1 MGWLAKWPAFSD
13 TVSSTELLGGNML
26 DEMIQLILE
35 DAKDRM
41 EKAFEHLRTELS
53 SIRAGRATPSMLEN
67 IKVDYYGSITPL
79 NQMASVSAPQADLLI
94 IQPWDS
100 SALNDIE
107 KAILAANIGV
117 NPSNDGA
124 LIRVPIPPLSEERR
138 RDLAKTAKSRGEDG
152 RVSIRN
158 IRRHLKDEIKSIQQ
172 SENLPEDMRYEGEAQ
187 LQKLTDDFTKKVDD
201 YLDRKEK
208 EIMEV

>member
-1 MGWLAKWPAFSD
+1 
-13 TVSSTELLGGNML
+13 ML

-35 DAKDRM
+35 DAKERM
-41 EKAFEHLRTELS
+41 DKALEHLRSELTG
-53 SIRAGRATPSMLEN
+53 IRAGRATPAMLEN
-67 IKVDYYGSITPL
+67 IKVDYYGSSTPL
-79 NQMASVSAPQADLLI
+79 NQMASVSAPQADLLV
-94 IQPWDS
+94 IQPWDA

-138 RDLAKTAKSRGEDG
+138 KDLAKSARGRGEDG
-152 RVSIRN
+152 RVAIRN
-158 IRRHLKDEIKSIQQ
+158 IRRNLKDEIKSVQQ
-172 SENLPEDMRYEGEAQ
+172 TENLPEDMRYEGEEQ
-187 LQKLTDDFTKKVDD
+187 LQKLTDSYIGKIDD

>member
-1 MGWLAKWPAFSD
+1 
-13 TVSSTELLGGNML
+13 ML
-26 DEMIQLILE
+26 DEMIQLLLD
-35 DAKDRM
+35 DAKERM
-41 EKAFEHLRTELS
+41 DKALEHLRSELS
-53 SIRAGRATPSMLEN
+53 GIRAGRATPAMLEN
-67 IKVDYYGSITPL
+67 IRVDYYGSSTPL
-79 NQMASVSAPQADLLI
+79 DQMASVSAPQADLLV

-117 NPSNDGA
+117 NPSNDGV

-152 RVSIRN
+152 RISIRN
-158 IRRHLKDEIKSIQQ
+158 IRRHLKDEIKSAQQ
-172 SENLPEDMRYEGEAQ
+172 SENLPEDMRYEGEEL
-187 LQKLTDDFTKKVDD
+187 LQKLTDEYIGKIDT
-201 YLDRKEK
+201 YMDRKEK